1 MLYISF
7 WISPYSR
14 YRHGKAA
21 QWYHIWD
28 SVGKSLTLSMLLPGR
43 MFRIPC
49 IPFCL
54 LSKDFQC
61 LRWTFLPVMP
71 DPIFQLLY
79 KSPCSIWSNDGFMSR
94 LAVVIPSSGIRLR
107 IRDCLIWFLTVTFSN
122 YHSFFHVR
130 VRPEK
135 VVMIRKYLTERYTPS
150 AGESVSS

>member
-1 MLYISF
+1 MVL
-7 WISPYSR
+7 
-14 YRHGKAA
+14 H
-21 QWYHIWD
+21 
-28 SVGKSLTLSMLLPGR
+28 VLSPGR
-43 MFRIPC
+43 VFRILY

-79 KSPCSIWSNDGFMSR
+79 KSPCSVCSVWSNDGFMSR
-94 LAVVIPSSGIRLR
+94 LAVVIPSSGIHLR